1 MAIAEAKKLFS
12 KTGGQTA
19 DGGNQQDVLNSAAS
33 TLMKLMVQSKM
44 SGLMGSG
51 GGAAG
56 GAASSGGGNML
67 SSASLSLPLSR
78 FPGVFCCPV
87 CLEADFEP
95 FPFAKASPA
104 SFSSRSIFHLAMHAR
119 NNGETS

>member
-67 SSASLSLPLSR
+67 SSASFSLPLSR
-78 FPGVFCCPV
+78 FPEGSAALFCM
-87 CLEADFEP
+87 EADLTP
-95 FPFAKASPA
+95 FFLHKGLASQ
-104 SFSSRSIFHLAMHAR
+104 FLK
-119 NNGETS
+119 